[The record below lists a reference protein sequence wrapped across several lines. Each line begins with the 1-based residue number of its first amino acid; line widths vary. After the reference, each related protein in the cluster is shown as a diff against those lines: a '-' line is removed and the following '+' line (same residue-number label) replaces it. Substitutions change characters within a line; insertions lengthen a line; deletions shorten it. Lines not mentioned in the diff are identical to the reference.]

1 MNPPNVE
8 STTLVASD
16 AWKVGMLNVTMMV
29 KKARW
34 FIVRGFGLTAT
45 SVWLSAF
52 AEASEEAE
60 SSSVDMRRRL
70 SMLSSVVRSSFMYVR
85 V

>member
-1 MNPPNVE
+1 VNPPNVE

-34 FIVRGFGLTAT
+34 LIARRFGLMVT
-45 SVWLSAF
+45 SGWLSTF
-52 AEASEEAE
+52 AETPEETE
-60 SSSVDMRRRL
+60 SSSVDMRGKL
-70 SMLSSVVRSSFMYVR
+70 SVIIFGTQWLIC
-85 V
+85 